1 MNIELFIAKKIY
13 SNEQGEKRVS
23 LPAIRIAMA
32 GIALGL
38 TVMIL
43 AVAIVLGFKQEIRN
57 KVIGFGSHIQIANL
71 DNNSSFE
78 SEPILLTDTLYQI
91 LNQNSNIRHIE
102 SYITKPGIMKTDT
115 EF

>member
-13 SNEQGEKRVS
+13 SSEQGEKRVS

-57 KVIGFGSHIQIANL
+57 KVIGVGSHIQIANL
-71 DNNSSFE
+71 DNN
-78 SEPILLTDTLYQI
+78 
-91 LNQNSNIRHIE
+91 
-102 SYITKPGIMKTDT
+102 
-115 EF
+115 